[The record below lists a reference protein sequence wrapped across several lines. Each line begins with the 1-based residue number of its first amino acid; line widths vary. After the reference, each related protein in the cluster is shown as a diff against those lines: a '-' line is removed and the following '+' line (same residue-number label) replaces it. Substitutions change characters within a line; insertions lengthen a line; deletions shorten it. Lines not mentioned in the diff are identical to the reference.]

1 MTTRAVYAEPGTGS
15 GSRTKRYF
23 HPSRASRQFSACA
36 KRANVKS
43 CSCTVQEN
51 RKMAEEEAVRFSR
64 KQWVGR
70 LLPLH
75 PFRIKAVEEGIK
87 MVHTEEGTQQ
97 QTLSRGIE
105 E

>member
-1 MTTRAVYAEPGTGS
+1 
-15 GSRTKRYF
+15 
-23 HPSRASRQFSACA
+23 
-36 KRANVKS
+36 
-43 CSCTVQEN
+43 
-51 RKMAEEEAVRFSR
+51 MAEEEAVRFSR